1 MVDHPERIVRPTE
14 YTPDIGRTICGRLV
28 EDETLREI
36 CRDPR
41 MPAKPTVMQWLT
53 QHEQFRKDCELVR
66 KTQLDDF
73 FCESMAMLDETVG
86 RVEKVR
92 RNGTVIMVS
101 DRDKLASAVLLSDV
115 RWWVADRLL
124 PHPHYALGKNERS

>member
-1 MVDHPERIVRPTE
+1 MARILNKPTA
-14 YTPDIGRTICGRLV
+14 YTRKIGLTICGRLAAG
-28 EDETLREI
+28 ETLREI

>member
-1 MVDHPERIVRPTE
+1 MARILNKPTA
-14 YTPDIGRTICGRLV
+14 YTRKIGLTICGRLV
-28 EDETLREI
+28 EGETLREI

-53 QHEQFRKDCELVR
+53 QHEQFRQDCEFTR
-66 KTQLDDF
+66 KMQLEH
-73 FCESMAMLDETVG
+73 FCCEHLAMLDETEG

-101 DRDKLASAVLLSDV
+101 DHDKLASAVLLSEV
-115 RWWVADRLL
+115 RYWVADRLL
-124 PHPHYALGKNERS
+124 PHPHYALGKNKRS